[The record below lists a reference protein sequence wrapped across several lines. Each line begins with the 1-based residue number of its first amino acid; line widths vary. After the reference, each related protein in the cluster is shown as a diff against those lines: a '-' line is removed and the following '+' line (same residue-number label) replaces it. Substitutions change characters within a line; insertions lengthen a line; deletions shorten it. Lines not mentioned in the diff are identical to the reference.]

1 MREKQGLAMDR
12 SEKVRMRSGWRRALL
27 GVAGLGLVVFTAPS
41 RAAEEGGETEAVLD
55 RALVLDPQ
63 APLSE
68 DACRQAMWSTFDDA
82 DVAYHLALAHM
93 GRRGIQAAPRNARSM
108 LFSAARRG
116 HSEAIR
122 EVGWHLLHGEPDAP
136 RPDLAL
142 RWMIHARS
150 KGFAIDDAAMNA
162 ARAALSP
169 EEERQVEAHAG
180 EHSPLSL
187 PVDSVFYD
195 RSQPFCRS
203 SD

>member
-1 MREKQGLAMDR
+1 ML
-12 SEKVRMRSGWRRALL
+12 SGWRGAFLALF

-41 RAAEEGGETEAVLD
+41 WAAEEGDETEAVLD

-68 DACRQAMWSTFDDA
+68 DACRQAMGVARGDSEI
-82 DVAYHLALAHM
+82 AYHLALAHM
-93 GRRGIQAAPRNARSM
+93 GRRGIRAAPRNARMFLSM
-108 LFSAARRG
+108 AAGNG
-116 HSEAIR
+116 HPEAIR
-122 EVGWHLLHGEPDAP
+122 EMGWHLLHGEPDAP

-162 ARAALSP
+162 ARVALSP
-169 EEERQVEAHAG
+169 EEGRWVEEYAG
-180 EHSPLSL
+180 AYTPLSL
-187 PVDSVFYD
+187 PVNSILYD